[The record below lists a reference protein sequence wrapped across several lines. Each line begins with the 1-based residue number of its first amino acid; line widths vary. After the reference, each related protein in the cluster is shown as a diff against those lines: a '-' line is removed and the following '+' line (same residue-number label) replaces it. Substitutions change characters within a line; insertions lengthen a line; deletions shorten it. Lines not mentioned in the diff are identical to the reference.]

1 VLRVGLEAWGLSG
14 DLRYTGVGQYT
25 VALVSEV
32 ARLAPDV
39 ELVAYGAPAEPRPK
53 WLPAAVEWRPAGR
66 QSNRRLAA
74 IDTRL
79 RQLDGIVR
87 SDRVDVFHV
96 PGVHVRPSF
105 PPVPRLSCP
114 VVATVHDALPLTHY
128 GGNLPLRL
136 RVFYRWNLARALSA
150 GRVLTVSDDSRD
162 QISRSTG
169 TDPARITVIPN
180 GLRFEP
186 NPDPAALRRLGVA
199 TPYLLYAGS
208 YEPRKNLGGALEA
221 FRLVK
226 EAGHPHRLVAV
237 VERDSGHAPAVL
249 AQLDRLGLAGD
260 VTLLHSLPEP
270 DLRALYTQAELL
282 IFPSL
287 AEGFGFPPLQAAAC
301 GVAVVASDLPVLRQT
316 MEEVATFAKAGDPVA
331 LAAATLGLLD
341 DPARRR
347 ELARR
352 GPGRALC
359 FGLEAFAARHLEIY
373 RAVASPAPHALL
385 GAT

>member
-1 VLRVGLEAWGLSG
+1 VLRVGVESWGLSG

-25 VALVSEV
+25 VALLRELP
-32 ARLAPDV
+32 RLAPDL
-39 ELVAYGAPAEPRPK
+39 ELIAYGAPAEPRPE
-53 WLPAAVEWRPAGR
+53 WLPAAVGWRPAGR
-66 QSNRRLAA
+66 QFNRRLAA

-114 VVATVHDALPLTHY
+114 VVVTVHDALPLTHY

-150 GRVLTVSDDSRD
+150 DRVITVSDDSRD
-162 QISRSTG
+162 QISQSTG
-169 TDPARITVIPN
+169 TDPGRIAVIPN
-180 GLRFEP
+180 GLYFPP
-186 NPDPAALRRLGVA
+186 NPDPALLGPLGVT

-208 YEPRKNLGGALEA
+208 YEPRKNLGAALEA
-221 FRLVK
+221 FRLIR

-237 VERDSGHAPAVL
+237 VERDSGHAPALL
-249 AQLDRLGLAGD
+249 AQLDRLGLAGH

-316 MEEVATFAKAGDPVA
+316 MGEAATFAKTGDA
-331 LAAATLGLLD
+331 RSLASAVLDLLD
-341 DPARRR
+341 DPERRR
-347 ELARR
+347 ALAGR
-352 GPGRALC
+352 GPERARA
-359 FGLEAFAARHLEIY
+359 FGLEAFAARHLEVY
-373 RAVASPAPHALL
+373 RAVASPVPGVLLAPS
-385 GAT
+385 